1 MLRAFLCLFH
11 LDGFVTLVVGSSLG
25 VGFVLRIGHLVGRS
39 DETIRNE
46 AWRLERLLRFNL
58 FQAKLVALLH

>member
-1 MLRAFLCLFH
+1 VLRAFH

-25 VGFVLRIGHLVGRS
+25 VGFGHLVDRS

-46 AWRLERLLRFNL
+46 AWRLERLLRFDL

>member
-1 MLRAFLCLFH
+1 MLRAFH
-11 LDGFVTLVVGSSLG
+11 LDGFVSLVVGSSLG
-25 VGFVLRIGHLVGRS
+25 VGFGHLVGRS
-39 DETIRNE
+39 DEIIRNE

>member
-1 MLRAFLCLFH
+1 MLGAFH

-25 VGFVLRIGHLVGRS
+25 VGLGHLVGRS
-39 DETIRNE
+39 DETIWNE